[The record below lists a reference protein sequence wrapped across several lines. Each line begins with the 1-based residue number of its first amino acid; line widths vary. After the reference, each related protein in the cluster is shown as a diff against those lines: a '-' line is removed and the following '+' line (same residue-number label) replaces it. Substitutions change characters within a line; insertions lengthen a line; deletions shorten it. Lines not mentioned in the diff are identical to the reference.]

1 MLSTA
6 TLLAAV
12 PERAEASPWS
22 VPRAV
27 AVGVAVQDPSPE
39 QLLEQ
44 AQVAFDQGR
53 YRESA
58 DRAAQAYGALPLANR
73 ASAYGENAVL
83 QATAAYREAWLRQDD
98 AQALR
103 AGRGLLQAHVDDYAA
118 HGEGEPPA
126 AMLDELRRW
135 ERLELLCR
143 SGPVEV
149 DAPVGPVTPPVDRE
163 QPLRIAAY
171 TTVAAGATLSV
182 GAAVLSSFVFGYGP
196 SSAADGTF
204 EPRISAGHL
213 GPAIPLAVAGGVV
226 GGLGMHVLVARGKVP
241 RRTLGIAA
249 TVVGGVGVAI
259 GAALMGTGAGYWP
272 DPGDDGLTVAG
283 RRDLSVNLQSAG
295 LAVLLG
301 SLGVLGPGIGALATR
316 SPPPSR

>member
-1 MLSTA
+1 M
-6 TLLAAV
+6 AV
-12 PERAEASPWS
+12 PERVAASPWS

-27 AVGVAVQDPSPE
+27 TAGLAAQEPSPE

-44 AQVAFDQGR
+44 AQVALDQGR
-53 YRESA
+53 YRDSA
-58 DRAAQAYGALPLANR
+58 DRAAQAYAALPLANR
-73 ASAYGENAVL
+73 ASGYGENAVL
-83 QATAAYREAWLRQDD
+83 QATAAYREAWLREDD
-98 AQALR
+98 AQALL
-103 AGRGLLQAHVDDYAA
+103 AGRRLLQAHVDDYAA

-126 AMLDELRRW
+126 AVLDEMRRW
-135 ERLELLCR
+135 QRLEQLCQ
-143 SGPVEV
+143 SGPVELE
-149 DAPVGPVTPPVDRE
+149 APIGPVVPPADTE

-171 TTVAAGATLSV
+171 TTVAAGAALSL
-182 GAAVLSSFVFGYGP
+182 GAAVLSSFVFGYGS

-204 EPRISAGHL
+204 ERRISAGHL

-249 TVVGGVGVAI
+249 TVIGGLGVVI

-272 DPGDDGLTVAG
+272 DPSDDGLTVAG

-316 SPPPSR
+316 PPPPSR